1 MKALYNEHVKAEK
14 HVRRKYVMN
23 LFQALLIG
31 LFAYLGSKRT
41 PWFFGVTG
49 GWNMIGRPLV
59 AGLICGLILGDV
71 TRGVIAGAMV
81 QALFIGQI
89 TPGGAMPAD
98 VNWAAYIG
106 IPLALAAGGSGEEA
120 VALAVPLSML
130 GLGLFNFI
138 MTINAYFAHWGDR
151 EAAKNNGK
159 GVQMACYCAAI
170 PSFVLRFGSAALIC
184 YLGTPVADALLNN
197 MPQIVLH
204 FFEVAGKMLP
214 ALGFAMLLKQSLT
227 KSWMIVLFL
236 MGWVLIGSTTMSV
249 TALAIFAI
257 GVAFIFVM
265 AQGNTKVVEVQAQIT
280 GEEDDCYE
288 E

>member
-1 MKALYNEHVKAEK
+1 
-14 HVRRKYVMN
+14 MN
-23 LFQALLIG
+23 LIQALLIG
-31 LFAYLGSKRT
+31 LFAYLGAKRT

-59 AGLICGLILGDV
+59 AGLICGIILGDV
-71 TRGVIAGAMV
+71 TNGVIAGAMV

-106 IPLALAAGGSGEEA
+106 IPLALAAGGSGEQA

-130 GLGLFNFI
+130 GLGMFNFI
-138 MTINAYFAHWGDR
+138 MTINAYFPHWGDK
-151 EAAKNNGK
+151 AAAANNSR
-159 GVQMACYCAAI
+159 GVQMATYCAAI
-170 PSFVLRFGSAALIC
+170 PSFILRFGSAALIC
-184 YLGTPVADALLNN
+184 YLGTPVTEALLNN
-197 MPQIVLH
+197 LPAIVLH

-214 ALGFAMLLKQSLT
+214 AIGFAMLLKQSLT
-227 KSWMIVLFL
+227 QNWMIVLFL

-249 TALAIFAI
+249 TALAIFALGI
-257 GVAFIFVM
+257 AFIYVM
-265 AQGNTKVVEVQAQIT
+265 AKGKPQVVTSVQSAAV
-280 GEEDDCYE
+280 EEDDCYE

>member
-1 MKALYNEHVKAEK
+1 
-14 HVRRKYVMN
+14 MN
-23 LFQALLIG
+23 LLQALLIG

-59 AGLICGLILGDV
+59 AGLICGVILNDV
-71 TRGVIAGAMV
+71 TNGVIAGAMV

-106 IPLALAAGGSGEEA
+106 IPLALAAGGSGEQA

-130 GLGLFNFI
+130 GLGVFNFI
-138 MTINAYFAHWGDR
+138 MTINAYFAHWGDK
-151 EAAKNNGK
+151 AAAANNSRGI
-159 GVQMACYCAAI
+159 QMATYCAAI

-184 YLGTPVADALLNN
+184 YLGTPVADALLSN
-197 MPQIVLH
+197 MPTIVLH

-214 ALGFAMLLKQSLT
+214 AIGFAMLLKQSLVKT
-227 KSWMIVLFL
+227 WMIVLFM
-236 MGWVLIGSTTMSV
+236 MGWVLIGATTMSV
-249 TALAIFAI
+249 TALSIFAVGI
-257 GVAFIFVM
+257 AFIYVM
-265 AQGNTKVVEVQAQIT
+265 AQGNTKELAPIIPT
-280 GEEDDCYE
+280 LAEEDDCYE

>member
-1 MKALYNEHVKAEK
+1 MT
-14 HVRRKYVMN
+14 
-23 LFQALLIG
+23 LFQAFLIG

-59 AGLICGLILGDV
+59 AGLIVGIILGDV
-71 TRGVIAGAMV
+71 TNGVIAGAMV

-106 IPLALAAGGSGEEA
+106 IPLALAAGGTGEQA
-120 VALAVPLSML
+120 VALSVPLSML

-138 MTINAYFAHWGDR
+138 MTINAVFPHMGDK
-151 EAAKNNGK
+151 AAAAGDGK
-159 GVQMACYCAAI
+159 GIHRATYLAAL
-170 PSFVLRFGSAALIC
+170 PSFILRAGSAMLIC
-184 YLGTPVADALLNN
+184 YLGTPLAQFLIDS
-197 MPQIVLH
+197 MPAGLLH

-214 ALGFAMLLKQSLT
+214 AIGFAMLLKQSLA
-227 KSWMIVLFL
+227 KGWMIVLFL
-236 MGWVLIGSTTMSV
+236 MGWVLMGSTNMSIF
-249 TALAIFAI
+249 ALAIFATSI
-257 GVAFIFVM
+257 SFIFVM
-265 AQGNTKVVEVQAQIT
+265 AQGSTKVVPATSTTTESD
-280 GEEDDCYE
+280 EEDDCYE

>member
-1 MKALYNEHVKAEK
+1 MS
-14 HVRRKYVMN
+14 

-41 PWFFGVTG
+41 PWFFGVAG

-59 AGLICGLILGDV
+59 AGLIVGIILGDV
-71 TRGVIAGAMV
+71 NSCVIAGAMV

-106 IPLALAAGGSGEEA
+106 IPLALAAGGTGEQA

-138 MTINAYFAHWGDR
+138 MTINAMFPHMGDK
-151 EAAKNNGK
+151 AAEK
-159 GVQMACYCAAI
+159 GDGAGIHRATYLAAV
-170 PSFVLRFGSAALIC
+170 PSFILRAGSAMMIC
-184 YLGTPVADALLNN
+184 YLGTPLAEFLINS
-197 MPQIVLH
+197 MPAGVLH
-204 FFEVAGKMLP
+204 FFEVAGKLLP
-214 ALGFAMLLKQSLT
+214 AIGFAMLLKQSL
-227 KSWMIVLFL
+227 SRQWMLVLFL
-236 MGWVLIGSTTMSV
+236 LGWIMIGATSMSV
-249 TALAIFAI
+249 TALAIFATA
-257 GVAFIFVM
+257 VAFIFVM
-265 AQGNTKVVEVQAQIT
+265 AQGDAKPVTVTAPANVE
-280 GEEDDCYE
+280 EEDDCYE

>member
-1 MKALYNEHVKAEK
+1 MT
-14 HVRRKYVMN
+14 

-59 AGLICGLILGDV
+59 AGLIVGIILGDV
-71 TRGVIAGAMV
+71 TNGVIAGAMV

-106 IPLALAAGGSGEEA
+106 IPLAMAAGGTGEQA
-120 VALAVPLSML
+120 VALSVPLSML

-138 MTINAYFAHWGDR
+138 MTINAYFPHMGDKA
-151 EAAKNNGK
+151 AAKGD
-159 GVQMACYCAAI
+159 GAGIHRATYLAAA
-170 PSFVLRFGSAALIC
+170 PSFILRAGSAMLIC
-184 YLGTPVADALLNN
+184 YLGTPVAETLINN
-197 MPQIVLH
+197 MPQLVLH
-204 FFEVAGKMLP
+204 FFGVAGKMLP
-214 ALGFAMLLKQSLT
+214 ALGFAMLLKQSLS
-227 KSWMIVLFL
+227 KRWMLVLFL
-236 MGWVLIGSTTMSV
+236 LGWVVIGSTSMSV
-249 TALAIFAI
+249 TALAIFATA
-257 GVAFIFVM
+257 VAILFVM
-265 AQGNTKVVEVQAQIT
+265 AQGNAQPAGT
-280 GEEDDCYE
+280 AATEAVEEDDCYE

>member
-1 MKALYNEHVKAEK
+1 MTL
-14 HVRRKYVMN
+14 
-23 LFQALLIG
+23 LQALCIG

-59 AGLICGLILGDV
+59 AGLIVGIILGDV
-71 TRGVIAGAMV
+71 TNGVIAGAMV

-106 IPLALAAGGSGEEA
+106 IPLAIAAGGSGEQA

-138 MTINAYFAHWGDR
+138 MTINATFAHMGDKA
-151 EAAKNNGK
+151 AAKNDGR
-159 GVQMACYCAAI
+159 GVQRACYLAAL
-170 PSFVLRFGSAALIC
+170 PSFILRAGSAALIC

-197 MPQIVLH
+197 MPAMVLH

-214 ALGFAMLLKQSLT
+214 AIGFAMLLKQSLSKT
-227 KSWMIVLFL
+227 WMIVLFL
-236 MGWVLIGSTTMSV
+236 MGWVMIGSTTMSV
-249 TALAIFAI
+249 TALAIFATAI
-257 GVAFIFVM
+257 AFIFVM
-265 AQGNTKVVEVQAQIT
+265 AQGTPSVVPVQAT
-280 GEEDDCYE
+280 TSVEEEDDCYE